1 MKKILPWLPVTL
13 VLVFLVFLFGMDAV
27 TKHSPEATCLFL
39 IATLFACVGLFVLI
53 VAHAMAQAVASL
65 TAIPPEPEAEP
76 PDEPVN
82 TQAPPMSMAES
93 MADAEALAILGDYL
107 LGKNGEIPDTITY
120 ERVAIGWAYGRMQY
134 RHAWVVCSPVSDAMG
149 ELMQSKEKNA

>member
-1 MKKILPWLPVTL
+1 MKKIPWLPVTL
-13 VLVFLVFLFGMDAV
+13 VLVFLVFLFVDAV
-27 TKHSPEATCLFL
+27 IKHSPAATCLFL
-39 IATLFACVGLFVLI
+39 IVTLYACVGLFVLI
-53 VAHAMAQAVASL
+53 VAHAMAQAVESL
-65 TAIPPEPEAEP
+65 ANSAEPEVEP
-76 PDEPVN
+76 TPEPVN

-134 RHAWVVCSPVSDAMG
+134 RHAWVVCSPVSDAME
-149 ELMQSKEKNA
+149 ELMQSKEKNT